1 MKLSQFNVVHEH
13 NGSLLIMNAR
23 TGGIL
28 SLNPEYAQKFK
39 RIQEGDVRD
48 ADDLVAE
55 LIRGGILVNEER
67 DELGEIRLQSRAARF
82 ANTALSLTIAPTMA
96 CNFCCPYCYEKGQ
109 AYTTMG
115 EEVLTQLSKFV
126 KDYYPGIAS
135 LSVGWY
141 GGEPLLGMKMIE
153 RITSDLKDV
162 VGPTCEYSASM
173 GTKPIARLMRASW
186 RHGFQGD
193 QDCPRCCVTRTRFAL
208 SDIYSLRAGSK
219 WWLARKWPLT
229 CGDAA
234 RMLAPD
240 YRHPCIPAKWRKFT
254 PREYEKE

>member
-126 KDYYPGIAS
+126 KDYSWYRKS
-135 LSVGWY
+135 LSWMV
-141 GGEPLLGMKMIE
+141 
-153 RITSDLKDV
+153 R
-162 VGPTCEYSASM
+162 
-173 GTKPIARLMRASW
+173 RRASA
-186 RHGFQGD
+186 RNEDDRTDYVGSE
-193 QDCPRCCVTRTRFAL
+193 RCRGANV
-208 SDIYSLRAGSK
+208 
-219 WWLARKWPLT
+219 
-229 CGDAA
+229 
-234 RMLAPD
+234 
-240 YRHPCIPAKWRKFT
+240 
-254 PREYEKE
+254 

>member
-173 GTKPIARLMRASW
+173 ASVLPSRHSSYTQFSASTRNACRRMTRCRVSSASGTKAGTTSKTFFKLR
-186 RHGFQGD
+186 
-193 QDCPRCCVTRTRFAL
+193 AL
-208 SDIYSLRAGSK
+208 SFCFCPKVRGGSP
-219 WWLARKWPLT
+219 LDAR
-229 CGDAA
+229 
-234 RMLAPD
+234 
-240 YRHPCIPAKWRKFT
+240 WRRKRPF
-254 PREYEKE
+254 

>member
-173 GTKPIARLMRASW
+173 ASVLAFRHSSCTQFSVPPRAEYRQVTPCRVSSASGTKAGTTLKTFFKLR
-186 RHGFQGD
+186 
-193 QDCPRCCVTRTRFAL
+193 AL
-208 SDIYSLRAGSK
+208 SFCFCPKGHSEPPLE
-219 WWLARKWPLT
+219 AR
-229 CGDAA
+229 
-234 RMLAPD
+234 
-240 YRHPCIPAKWRKFT
+240 YRRKRPF
-254 PREYEKE
+254 

>member
-115 EEVLTQLSKFV
+115 EEVFDTALQVRERLLSWSRK
-126 KDYYPGIAS
+126 S
-135 LSVGWY
+135 LSWMV
-141 GGEPLLGMKMIE
+141 
-153 RITSDLKDV
+153 R
-162 VGPTCEYSASM
+162 
-173 GTKPIARLMRASW
+173 RRASA
-186 RHGFQGD
+186 RNEDDRTDYVGSE
-193 QDCPRCCVTRTRFAL
+193 RCRGANV
-208 SDIYSLRAGSK
+208 
-219 WWLARKWPLT
+219 
-229 CGDAA
+229 
-234 RMLAPD
+234 
-240 YRHPCIPAKWRKFT
+240 
-254 PREYEKE
+254 

>member
-1 MKLSQFNVVHEH
+1 MALPTPFFNPT
-13 NGSLLIMNAR
+13 LL
-23 TGGIL
+23 
-28 SLNPEYAQKFK
+28 
-39 RIQEGDVRD
+39 
-48 ADDLVAE
+48 
-55 LIRGGILVNEER
+55 
-67 DELGEIRLQSRAARF
+67 
-82 ANTALSLTIAPTMA
+82 
-96 CNFCCPYCYEKGQ
+96 
-109 AYTTMG
+109 
-115 EEVLTQLSKFV
+115 
-126 KDYYPGIAS
+126 
-135 LSVGWY
+135 
-141 GGEPLLGMKMIE
+141 E
-153 RITSDLKDV
+153 RISLPQPSPSCLRYPLPAREFERKRNPDLSRGFSSLRYV
-162 VGPTCEYSASM
+162 VVKYGNSIPIFLYSNSM

-193 QDCPRCCVTRTRFAL
+193 QDCPRCSVTRTRFAL

>member
-82 ANTALSLTIAPTMA
+82 ANTARPLPLRQRWLATFAVPTA
-96 CNFCCPYCYEKGQ
+96 
-109 AYTTMG
+109 
-115 EEVLTQLSKFV
+115 
-126 KDYYPGIAS
+126 
-135 LSVGWY
+135 
-141 GGEPLLGMKMIE
+141 MK
-153 RITSDLKDV
+153 RD
-162 VGPTCEYSASM
+162 
-173 GTKPIARLMRASW
+173 R
-186 RHGFQGD
+186 
-193 QDCPRCCVTRTRFAL
+193 RTR
-208 SDIYSLRAGSK
+208 R
-219 WWLARKWPLT
+219 WAR
-229 CGDAA
+229 
-234 RMLAPD
+234 R
-240 YRHPCIPAKWRKFT
+240 F
-254 PREYEKE
+254 

>member
-1 MKLSQFNVVHEH
+1 
-13 NGSLLIMNAR
+13 MNAR

-162 VGPTCEYSASM
+162 VGPTCEYSASIVTN
-173 GTKPIARLMRASW
+173 GYLLTPDVARRLAAC
-186 RHGFQGD
+186 G
-193 QDCPRCCVTRTRFAL
+193 VTSAQVTI
-208 SDIYSLRAGSK
+208 DGSK
-219 WWLARKWPLT
+219 SDHDW
-229 CGDAA
+229 
-234 RMLAPD
+234 
-240 YRHPCIPAKWRKFT
+240 
-254 PREYEKE
+254 

>member
-173 GTKPIARLMRASW
+173 ALYLSSRHSSCTQFSVSSRTECRQITPCLVSSASGTKAGTISKTFFKLSVLSFCFCPKGRGGPPLEARFR
-186 RHGFQGD
+186 
-193 QDCPRCCVTRTRFAL
+193 
-208 SDIYSLRAGSK
+208 
-219 WWLARKWPLT
+219 RKRP
-229 CGDAA
+229 
-234 RMLAPD
+234 
-240 YRHPCIPAKWRKFT
+240 F
-254 PREYEKE
+254 

>member
-48 ADDLVAE
+48 ADDLVA
-55 LIRGGILVNEER
+55 VNEER

-115 EEVLTQLSKFV
+115 EEVLT
-126 KDYYPGIAS
+126 
-135 LSVGWY
+135 
-141 GGEPLLGMKMIE
+141 
-153 RITSDLKDV
+153 
-162 VGPTCEYSASM
+162 
-173 GTKPIARLMRASW
+173 
-186 RHGFQGD
+186 
-193 QDCPRCCVTRTRFAL
+193 
-208 SDIYSLRAGSK
+208 
-219 WWLARKWPLT
+219 
-229 CGDAA
+229 
-234 RMLAPD
+234 
-240 YRHPCIPAKWRKFT
+240 
-254 PREYEKE
+254 

>member
-67 DELGEIRLQSRAARF
+67 DELGEIRLQGRAARF

-96 CNFCCPYCYEKGQ
+96 CNFCCPYCYEKGTGVHDDGRGGFDTALQ
-109 AYTTMG
+109 VR
-115 EEVLTQLSKFV
+115 ERLLSWSRK
-126 KDYYPGIAS
+126 S
-135 LSVGWY
+135 LSWMV
-141 GGEPLLGMKMIE
+141 
-153 RITSDLKDV
+153 R
-162 VGPTCEYSASM
+162 
-173 GTKPIARLMRASW
+173 RRASA
-186 RHGFQGD
+186 RNEDDRTDYVGSE
-193 QDCPRCCVTRTRFAL
+193 RCRGANV
-208 SDIYSLRAGSK
+208 
-219 WWLARKWPLT
+219 
-229 CGDAA
+229 
-234 RMLAPD
+234 
-240 YRHPCIPAKWRKFT
+240 
-254 PREYEKE
+254 

>member
-48 ADDLVAE
+48 AEDLVAE

-96 CNFCCPYCYEKGQ
+96 CTFAVPT
-109 AYTTMG
+109 A
-115 EEVLTQLSKFV
+115 
-126 KDYYPGIAS
+126 
-135 LSVGWY
+135 
-141 GGEPLLGMKMIE
+141 MK
-153 RITSDLKDV
+153 RD
-162 VGPTCEYSASM
+162 
-173 GTKPIARLMRASW
+173 R
-186 RHGFQGD
+186 
-193 QDCPRCCVTRTRFAL
+193 RTR
-208 SDIYSLRAGSK
+208 R
-219 WWLARKWPLT
+219 WAR
-229 CGDAA
+229 
-234 RMLAPD
+234 R
-240 YRHPCIPAKWRKFT
+240 F
-254 PREYEKE
+254 